1 MFLSKQ
7 DHIYFIFFSDGRSPS
22 WSSMEFSARMMDY
35 MNARLATKAD
45 NSSNLVTY
53 RYAHLV
59 ETHDFD
65 IFFCSLKFLNKCSVV
80 KNSAYFLSMCNSKRH
95 TDFDI
100 RYHEGIF
107 FYWKSFGD
115 GSSSS
120 LLNFQL
126 FFYLPQDL
134 GTIFY
139 YF

>member
-1 MFLSKQ
+1 
-7 DHIYFIFFSDGRSPS
+7 
-22 WSSMEFSARMMDY
+22 MEFSARMMDY

-80 KNSAYFLSMCNSKRH
+80 ENSAYFLSMCNSKRH

-107 FYWKSFGD
+107 
-115 GSSSS
+115 
-120 LLNFQL
+120 LLKKFW
-126 FFYLPQDL
+126 
-134 GTIFY
+134 
-139 YF
+139 